1 MLNKTRETEQS
12 SQDALPRQQVENNQI
27 VCIEYGGN
35 SSDSKCDDYEDEST
49 SNRVQVVFIG
59 SNEPVNTSSS
69 IKEEQ
74 YESDLLEEEKVAA
87 DGKLIYY
94 KGK

>member
-1 MLNKTRETEQS
+1 M
-12 SQDALPRQQVENNQI
+12 
-27 VCIEYGGN
+27 
-35 SSDSKCDDYEDEST
+35 
-49 SNRVQVVFIG
+49 VFIG
-59 SNEPVNTSSS
+59 SNEPINTSSS

-94 KGK
+94 KGKQIKHEEPNMRSRSPIRYPELDIKPSY